1 MSTLDN
7 PFQDS
12 PTVSNTQIA
21 VRYGAIT
28 SVVLI
33 VLGLVGYVTGISN
46 PGNAT
51 PTIQWIN
58 SLLSY
63 GIIIVGMVLAVR
75 EHRDTNLG
83 GFISFGKAFG
93 TGFKTLLVLTAI
105 QAIWMYVFMA
115 FIAPELKDQIIQ
127 TAIDQAAEKGQDPE
141 QVEAGMKMMSWMFNP
156 PMMAA
161 IVFIT
166 FMFLGSIF
174 ALVIAAV
181 MKKDQEK
188 V

>member
-7 PFQDS
+7 PFKDS
-12 PTVSNTQIA
+12 PTVSNTQVA

-28 SVVLI
+28 SVILI
-33 VLGLVGYVTGISN
+33 VIGLIGYVTGLTNPANSNQTVTWIS
-46 PGNAT
+46 
-51 PTIQWIN
+51 
-58 SLLSY
+58 SLLNY
-63 GIIIVGMVLAVR
+63 GIIIGGMVLAVR
-75 EHRDTNLG
+75 EHRDTNQG
-83 GFISFGKAFG
+83 GFITFGKAFG
-93 TGFKTLLVLTAI
+93 TGFKTVLVLTAI

-166 FMFLGSIF
+166 FLFMGSIF

-181 MKKDQEK
+181 LKKDQEK